1 MKYSKR
7 VVTAGMQGIAINDR
21 FQSTQCIYMS
31 SARKILRFKNHS
43 TLWFM
48 TFALLSFSLFH
59 TPENQTLLHQSELTW
74 WAKYY
79 PTKIVLIQGLSCID
93 SNEFGCSPNDSV
105 SWRND
110 YSEYIVQNYRPLDIV
125 TNQNINRANSNDF
138 RNLYTLK
145 NPDLAY
151 WHCITSRHVRHY
163 LTRVLHGKIN
173 QTLLFFRLPDWG
185 KMQENI

>member
-1 MKYSKR
+1 
-7 VVTAGMQGIAINDR
+7 MQGIAINDR
-21 FQSTQCIYMS
+21 FQDTQCIYMS

-145 NPDLAY
+145 KPRS
-151 WHCITSRHVRHY
+151 CILTLYHVT
-163 LTRVLHGKIN
+163 TRASLSDKSTPRKNQPNALVL
-173 QTLLFFRLPDWG
+173 
-185 KMQENI
+185 